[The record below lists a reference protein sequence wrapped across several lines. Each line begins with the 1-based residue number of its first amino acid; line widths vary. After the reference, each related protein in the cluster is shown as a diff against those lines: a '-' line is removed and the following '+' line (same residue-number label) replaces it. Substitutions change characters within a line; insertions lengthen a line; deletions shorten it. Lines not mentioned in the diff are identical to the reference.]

1 MECVKFLNSS
11 SLIEMERWQPTVSCW
26 RLAEKTIKPFLDMTA
41 RGAGAKIEISVLII
55 RKINMYASPWKESY
69 LGNN

>member
-1 MECVKFLNSS
+1 
-11 SLIEMERWQPTVSCW
+11 MERWQPTVSCW
-26 RLAEKTIKPFLDMTA
+26 RLAEKTIKPFLDMIA
-41 RGAGAKIEISVLII
+41 RGAGAKIEISGLII